1 VIIVNKTSNVKG
13 IGCVRKPMRAGKKT
27 KVKKLNPAKTP
38 TRKIIP
44 VTPSGFRQKDCDVER
59 TELS

>member
-1 VIIVNKTSNVKG
+1 
-13 IGCVRKPMRAGKKT
+13 MRAGKKT
-27 KVKKLNPAKTP
+27 KVKKPNPAKTP

-59 TELS
+59 TEIS